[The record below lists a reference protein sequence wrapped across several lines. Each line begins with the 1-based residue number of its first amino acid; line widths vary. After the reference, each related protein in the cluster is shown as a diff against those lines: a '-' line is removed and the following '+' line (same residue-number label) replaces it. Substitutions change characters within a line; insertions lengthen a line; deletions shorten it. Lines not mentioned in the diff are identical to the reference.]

1 MKIQQRQI
9 QIWIINTVNIINKKL
24 KSSIEETEQRIKNL
38 QYGIDKSKGRLLN
51 ISENCIKLKA

>member
-51 ISENCIKLKA
+51 ISEKCIKLKA

>member
-51 ISENCIKLKA
+51 ISENVLN

>member
-51 ISENCIKLKA
+51 ISEKRIKLKA